1 MRNEWEGTK
10 KADSLERPSALDN
23 KNLNSYYR
31 IIEIILIIA
40 NPIIANF
47 IIAILLLQNLREN
60 YLILQVNLQLL
71 MTASNLLYGCKVKP
85 TTKYAFSLLGLAA
98 ICAKTGTLKV
108 SVILISLVA
117 LTATLVTAKPFTPP
131 S

>member
-1 MRNEWEGTK
+1 MGRHK
-10 KADSLERPSALDN
+10 KTDSLERPSALDN

-40 NPIIANF
+40 NL
-47 IIAILLLQNLREN
+47 IIAILLLQNLKET

-85 TTKYAFSLLGLAA
+85 ITRYAFSLLGLAA

>member
-10 KADSLERPSALDN
+10 KTDSLERPSALDN
-23 KNLNSYYR
+23 KILNSYYR
-31 IIEIILIIA
+31 IIEIIL
-40 NPIIANF
+40 IIANF
-47 IIAILLLQNLREN
+47 IIAILLLQNLRET